1 MTMIINLPLLV
12 VLSGVL
18 AWLYATYQAQRVTA
32 VIPAY
37 TIISPETGRFPESEE
52 TLQW

>member
-12 VLSGVL
+12 TLSGVL
-18 AWLYATYQAQRVTA
+18 DWLCATYQAQRITA

-37 TIISPETGRFPESEE
+37 ATTSPETGRFPESEE
-52 TLQW
+52 TLKW